1 MCNYKKNKMKKN
13 LLILIY
19 TFSIIALFN
28 FPNLVN
34 SQTVWY
40 QINPGVTNDF
50 SSAFFLNANTGF
62 VIGES
67 GIIIKTTNGGNSW
80 FLQNSGTSNS
90 LEEIYFADV
99 NTGYVVGGYYPNSI
113 IRKTTNGG
121 NNWYAQSSGM
131 SIALFTVFFINS
143 NTGYTGGDYG
153 NILKTT
159 DGGAIWF
166 PQNSGTDKWIQSIY
180 FINNSTGFAAGRIGI
195 ILKTTNGGLNW
206 NAKTSGTSDWLISI
220 KFANSTTGYCVG
232 GTIYSPYNHII
243 LKTTDGGNSWSTQKS
258 GIGFWLESIW
268 LSGPNTAVTVGSNG
282 TILKTT
288 NGGINW
294 EPQNSP
300 TNNTLRKVFFADI
313 NTGYITGHNATILKT
328 TNGGMSP
335 LKPVLISPPN
345 GSNNVPLTPTLFW
358 NHISGVTH
366 YRVQVSRVS
375 NFSVLTDSATVT
387 INQYPIPPEKL
398 NNLTTYFWRV
408 NATNS
413 TGTGPWSDVWSF
425 STEPVGIKT
434 INSIIPKEYNLFQN
448 YPNPFNPTTNIKFD
462 IPKSSNVKII
472 VYDNVGKEVAKLVDI
487 KLPAGSYEV
496 DWNASNYASGIY
508 CYRIITEKYVNTK
521 KMLLIK

>member
-1 MCNYKKNKMKKN
+1 MNKRFPK
-13 LLILIY
+13 LLIILL
-19 TFSIIALFN
+19 IIAIFS
-28 FPNLVN
+28 FPDLLN
-34 SQTVWY
+34 SQTVWF
-40 QINPGVTNDF
+40 QINPGVTNNF
-50 SSAFFLNANTGF
+50 ASAFFLNANTGF

-121 NNWYAQSSGM
+121 SNWYSQSSGM

-166 PQNSGTDKWIQSIY
+166 SQNSGTDKWIQSIY

-195 ILKTTNGGLNW
+195 ILKTTNGGINW
-206 NAKTSGTSDWLISI
+206 SAKTSGTNDWLISI
-220 KFANSTTGYCVG
+220 RFANSTTGYCIG

-258 GIGFWLESIW
+258 GVGFWLESIW

-366 YRVQVSRVS
+366 YKVQVSRVS

-387 INQYPIPPEKL
+387 INQYPIPSGTL
-398 NNLTTYFWRV
+398 TNTTTYFWRV

-413 TGTGPWSDVWSF
+413 TGTGPWSEVWNF
-425 STEPVGIKT
+425 STIPVGIKK
-434 INSIIPKEYNLFQN
+434 INTSIPEEYNLYQN
-448 YPNPFNPTTNIKFD
+448 YPNPFNPSTTIRFD
-462 IPKSSNVKII
+462 IPNFSHVRITIYN
-472 VYDNVGKEVAKLVDI
+472 NLGKTISEVVNENLT
-487 KLPAGSYEV
+487 AGSYEV
-496 DWNASNYASGIY
+496 EWNASDYPSGIFF
-508 CYRIITEKYVNTK
+508 YRLKTEDFINSK
-521 KMLLIK
+521 KMILIK